1 MHDEDRGLVR
11 QLLSGN
17 EVAFR
22 EFFHNYFPRLYRFT
36 LRRVGYDQEVARDAA
51 QATLVR
57 GVRKLHLYRGEASL
71 FTWLCQIARHELA
84 DQHARTARQ
93 SAAGARL
100 VAREEDPA
108 VRASLESIPADPT
121 SEPEGIR
128 QREELAGIVHAALDY
143 LPQRY
148 AQVLEL
154 KYLEDLSVDSIAER
168 LGVTSTAAQ
177 SLLARARAAFRD
189 ACNSLG
195 QELGSTIG
203 GER

>member
-1 MHDEDRGLVR
+1 MHEEDRGLVR
-11 QLLSGN
+11 QLLDGN

-36 LRRVGYDQEVARDAA
+36 LRRVGYDQEVARDLA

-84 DQHARTARQ
+84 NQYTRTAREN
-93 SAAGARL
+93 AAGARL

-108 VRASLESIPADPT
+108 VRASLESIPADPDW
-121 SEPEGIR
+121 EPEGIR

-168 LGVTSTAAQ
+168 LGMTSTAAQ

-189 ACNSLG
+189 ACTSLG

>member
-11 QLLSGN
+11 QLLDGN

-36 LRRVGYDQEVARDAA
+36 LRRVGYDQEVARDLA
-51 QATLVR
+51 QATLAR

-84 DQHARTARQ
+84 NQHARTVREN
-93 SAAGARL
+93 AAGARL

-108 VRASLESIPADPT
+108 VRASLESIPADPDR
-121 SEPEGIR
+121 EPEGIR

-143 LPQRY
+143 LPQHY
-148 AQVLEL
+148 ARVLEL

-168 LGVTSTAAQ
+168 LGMTSTAAQ

>member
-11 QLLSGN
+11 QLLDGN
-17 EVAFR
+17 EAAFR

-36 LRRVGYDQEVARDAA
+36 LRRVGYDQEVARDLA
-51 QATLVR
+51 QATLAR

-93 SAAGARL
+93 NAAGARL

-108 VRASLESIPADPT
+108 VRASLESIPADPDW
-121 SEPEGIR
+121 EPEGIR

-168 LGVTSTAAQ
+168 LGMTSTAAQ

>member
-11 QLLSGN
+11 QLLDGN

-36 LRRVGYDQEVARDAA
+36 LRRVGYDQEVARDLA
-51 QATLVR
+51 QGTLAR
-57 GVRKLHLYRGEASL
+57 AVRKLHLYRGEASL

-84 DQHARTARQ
+84 DQHARTTREN
-93 SAAGARL
+93 AAGARL

-108 VRASLESIPADPT
+108 VRASLESIPADPDR
-121 SEPEGIR
+121 EPEGIR

-154 KYLEDLSVDSIAER
+154 KYLEDLSVDSIAKR
-168 LGVTSTAAQ
+168 LGMTSTAAQ

-195 QELGSTIG
+195 EELGSTTG